1 MFQNGMREGKRRRW
15 DENWKVRRGEV
26 KKKKKKK
33 KTKKKKKKTPW
44 RAFEANAA
52 RRAVGR

>member
-1 MFQNGMREGKRRRW
+1 MFQNGMREGKRKRW

-26 KKKKKKK
+26 KKKKKK

>member
-1 MFQNGMREGKRRRW
+1 MRMLQNDMREGRRKKKRR

-26 KKKKKKK
+26 KKE
-33 KTKKKKKKTPW
+33 KKKKKKTPW

>member
-1 MFQNGMREGKRRRW
+1 MLQNGMREGRRKKRRR

-26 KKKKKKK
+26 KKE
-33 KTKKKKKKTPW
+33 KKKKKTPW

-52 RRAVGR
+52 RCAVGR